1 MGAPMGNRNAAGG
14 RGGSATNRMRAAAK
28 RGRSRLTMSRLTGKK
43 PKMTK
48 MQSAIAR
55 GRFFK

>member
-1 MGAPMGNRNAAGG
+1 MGNRNAAGR
-14 RGGSATNRMRAAAK
+14 RGGSATRGFLAASKRAKARA
-28 RGRSRLTMSRLTGKK
+28 TMSRLTGKK